1 MLLIVTAYLII
12 IMMNCINDC
21 INLLHHNLHSIKQ
34 YSINE
39 SSVTFSYA
47 NKNLCYYFNEIQHEK
62 EGNETFGVSESPL
75 PLSLKRPNV

>member
-21 INLLHHNLHSIKQ
+21 INLLRNNLHSIKQ
-34 YSINE
+34 YFIDQ
-39 SSVTFSYA
+39 SSVTLKDA

-62 EGNETFGVSESPL
+62 EGNETFGVS
-75 PLSLKRPNV
+75 